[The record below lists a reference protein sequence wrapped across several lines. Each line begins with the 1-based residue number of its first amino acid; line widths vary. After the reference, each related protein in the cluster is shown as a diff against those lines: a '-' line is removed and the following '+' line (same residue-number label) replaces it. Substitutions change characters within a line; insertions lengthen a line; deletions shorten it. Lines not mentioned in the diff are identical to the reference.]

1 MKIFNKKQKLTF
13 RRQARILALN
23 VLYLIDI
30 GKLSIHEAI
39 NFVFSEEKNYP
50 EPIKKYSSY
59 LVIATIQ
66 NLNLIDDVI
75 KKNLKNWS
83 LNRLAAIDRNILR
96 LASCEFLCCPETPI
110 KVILNEA
117 IEIAKIYSTKDSG
130 RFVNGVLD
138 KVKNI
143 RENKSLVEKFVQPEN
158 AKECREIAKQQ
169 ELLESSLENSNEQR

>member
-1 MKIFNKKQKLTF
+1 MRIIKREKPVLTF
-13 RRQARILALN
+13 RRQSRILALN

-30 GKLSIHEAI
+30 CNLNINQAI

-50 EPIKKYSSY
+50 EPIKKYSSF

-66 NLNLIDDVI
+66 NLSLIDNII

-83 LNRLAAIDRNILR
+83 LERLTAVDRCILR

-117 IEIAKIYSTKDSG
+117 IEIAKTYSTKDSG

-138 KVKNI
+138 KIKYI
-143 RENKSLVEKFVQPEN
+143 REDKTITSKFIEPEN
-158 AKECREIAKQQ
+158 AKECKKLAVQQ
-169 ELLESSLENSNEQR
+169 ELMEKNL

>member
-1 MKIFNKKQKLTF
+1 MKIFNNKKRNLTF

-30 GKLSIHEAI
+30 GQLNVHQAI
-39 NFVFSEEKNYP
+39 NFVFSEEMNYP

-66 NLNLIDDVI
+66 NLALIDDVI

-83 LNRLAAIDRNILR
+83 IDRLASIDRSILR

-117 IEIAKIYSTKDSG
+117 IEIAKTYSTKDSG

-138 KVKNI
+138 KIKVI
-143 RENKSLVEKFVQPEN
+143 RENKSLVEKFIQPEN
-158 AKECREIAKQQ
+158 AKECKELAKQQ
-169 ELLESSLENSNEQR
+169 ESLENSLENNK